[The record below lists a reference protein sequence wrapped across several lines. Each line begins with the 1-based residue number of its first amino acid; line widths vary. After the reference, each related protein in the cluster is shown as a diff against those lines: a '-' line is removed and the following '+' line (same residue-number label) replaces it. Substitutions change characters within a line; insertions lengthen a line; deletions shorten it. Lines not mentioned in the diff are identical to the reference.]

1 MGPPN
6 VGKRF
11 PELPYQHPQTQACKG
26 RSGSA
31 FARCTECAIRQVC
44 IPQGLEAAV
53 LPRFEALV
61 MTGRRVRA
69 GEPLYFLGDRFQSL
83 YAVRSGSL
91 KTFITHREGRE
102 QITGLRLPGEALGLD
117 GIASGVQTLSAVAL
131 EDSTVCTLPYS
142 ALKDLGRESTAMQDR
157 LHQVMGEE
165 INRESTQMMMLG
177 SLSAESRLASFLL
190 DVSER
195 NGLRGYSPSE
205 FRLRLTREE
214 MGSYLGITLETVSRS
229 MTRLRKLG
237 LIVANA
243 KDIRITD
250 FDGLREIA
258 AVASPA
264 QRTAGPRVQQ
274 TQLDTRRRAGPAVQL
289 GHHLPADN
297 DPGTVLLALM

>member
-1 MGPPN
+1 MLANRPN
-6 VGKRF
+6 SGANVH
-11 PELPYQHPQTQACKG
+11 QHRRVKG
-26 RSGSA
+26 SGWA
-31 FARCTECAIRQVC
+31 LARCTQCAMRQFC

-61 MTGRRVRA
+61 MTSRTVRA
-69 GEPLYFLGDRFQSL
+69 GETLYFRGDRFHSL
-83 YAVRSGSL
+83 HAVRSGSL

-102 QITGLRLPGEALGLD
+102 QITGLRLPGDVLGLD

-142 ALKDLGRESTAMQDR
+142 GLKALGRESPAMQDR
-157 LHQVMGEE
+157 LHQIMGEQ
-165 INRESTQMMMLG
+165 INRESTQMMVLC
-177 SLSAESRLASFLL
+177 SSSAESRLASFLL

-195 NGLRGYSPSE
+195 NELRGYSPSE

-237 LIVANA
+237 LIEANA
-243 KDIRITD
+243 KDIQIMD

-258 AVASPA
+258 EVAS
-264 QRTAGPRVQQ
+264 GK
-274 TQLDTRRRAGPAVQL
+274 
-289 GHHLPADN
+289 H
-297 DPGTVLLALM
+297 ALRCHGAKQKSW